1 MDASSPSLQSLK
13 LQIMEH
19 LLATSDSQVLQKIM
33 AFFEHDELAYDLT
46 EEQWSLVEERIAKYE
61 RGEGKTHSWEDVKRF
76 AQQAMRE

>member
-1 MDASSPSLQSLK
+1 
-13 LQIMEH
+13 MEH

-61 RGEGKTHSWEDVKRF
+61 RGEGKTPLVGGCKAVRPAGH
-76 AQQAMRE
+76 A